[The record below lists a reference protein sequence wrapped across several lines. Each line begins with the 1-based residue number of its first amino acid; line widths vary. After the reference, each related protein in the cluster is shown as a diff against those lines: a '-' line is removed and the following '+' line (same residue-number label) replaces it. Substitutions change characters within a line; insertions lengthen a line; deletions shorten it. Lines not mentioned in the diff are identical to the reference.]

1 MKRDNSIFTGWLGV
15 QHQLSLVSR
24 LTGAGLAIVVIVAG
38 LAGPAYCQTNS
49 TALLLQQTPAQGGEI
64 SLGVGVHHFAL
75 NTEVTLTA
83 VPKHGYQFA
92 YWLGDVSEPTARTT
106 IVYLDAPK
114 IIIAIFERLEFELEL
129 LAVEERAQ
137 SRPGGGLRRSGADY
151 TRRGFSG
158 GGGRRPPPEWRWP
171 EWPEPKISDDFPAP
185 KDANDFPVPVPEP
198 ATGVLLALGSLFTF
212 TRRRGHRPDRRL
224 S

>member
-92 YWLGDVSEPTARTT
+92 YWLGDVSDPTARTT

-114 IIIAIFERLEFELEL
+114 IIIAIFERLEFELEF

-137 SRPGGGLRRSGADY
+137 SRPGGGLRRSAADY
-151 TRRGFSG
+151 VRRGFSG
-158 GGGRRPPPEWRWP
+158 GGGGRRPPTEW
-171 EWPEPKISDDFPAP
+171 EWPEREKSDYFPVP
-185 KDANDFPVPVPEP
+185 GDANDFPVPSSPEP
-198 ATGVLLALGSLFTF
+198 TTALLLALGSLFTF
-212 TRRRGHRPDRRL
+212 TRRRAKKDTDCRP
-224 S
+224 